1 MLASMATRMD
11 FLVSN
16 SSLVGG
22 RVKKTLQ
29 TRFVGRIE
37 VKSRKI
43 GQKLCA
49 FCRKLNRFYRVC
61 HLSTANVPLT
71 TFLGHYRQL

>member
-1 MLASMATRMD
+1 MKIVTLFAFIIREIAMLASMATRMD

-37 VKSRKI
+37 VRSRKI

-49 FCRKLNRFYRVC
+49 FCRKLKN
-61 HLSTANVPLT
+61 
-71 TFLGHYRQL
+71 